1 VKIKNL
7 GNLNISDLKLE
18 APGFISGF
26 DGLSNITLI
35 IDNLPGNSEEL
46 FRIQLNKTLWD
57 AFFYEGFKING
68 SQYQILRLMPI
79 VPQILG
85 YLELNIVKS
94 FGDIDGEQGSLIIV
108 TLNITNNGNLIA
120 KNISVNDVSGFSRSG
135 FSLYSGVIDKAFIN
149 LNPGEN
155 FQYSY
160 ILKFDKQG
168 TYIIPPATISYEYL
182 DYKVAESN
190 SLLVK
195 IRTTF
200 ANNLL
205 VLIPSFLGLIIT
217 SGLYWW
223 KNRYDQES
231 AEFERREE
239 LMFGADYRSRAW
251 DKFIIEEHLK
261 NLEKGNEIISFRE
274 RGGKSE

>member
-1 VKIKNL
+1 
-7 GNLNISDLKLE
+7 
-18 APGFISGF
+18 
-26 DGLSNITLI
+26 
-35 IDNLPGNSEEL
+35 
-46 FRIQLNKTLWD
+46 
-57 AFFYEGFKING
+57 
-68 SQYQILRLMPI
+68 M
-79 VPQILG
+79 
-85 YLELNIVKS
+85 
-94 FGDIDGEQGSLIIV
+94 
-108 TLNITNNGNLIA
+108 IA

-135 FSLYSGVIDKAFIN
+135 FSLYSGVIDRALID
-149 LNPGEN
+149 LNPGES

-168 TYIIPPATISYEYL
+168 IYIIPPATISYEYL
-182 DYKVAESN
+182 DYRVAESN

-195 IRTTF
+195 IRNTF
-200 ANNLL
+200 VNNLF

-239 LMFGADYRSRAW
+239 LMFGVDYRSRAW

-261 NLEKGNEIISFRE
+261 NLENGNEIISLRE
-274 RGGKSE
+274 PEGKSE